1 MFPGLVS
8 VITPCYNTGRYLST
22 LLESV
27 LGQTYPYIEMFAIDD
42 GSIDNTAEVIKS
54 YIPKFEEKGYSLT
67 YVWQKNSGQSVA
79 IQKGLELMS
88 GEYLVWP
95 DSDDYY
101 ASSKAIEKMV
111 ERLKEMPD
119 EVAMVRTQELIVEDS
134 PEHKVIRL
142 RGENASELE
151 SYTLFEDCLFNRNG
165 YFYSPGAYMVKT
177 EALRKATRL
186 PIYTEKNAGQ
196 NWQLMLPVLYHYRC
210 STILEPLYNVVYRL
224 DSHSR
229 GQYVG
234 YEETILKFKSYY
246 KTIVAT
252 LEHIK
257 NIEDCKHIYYKK
269 EIDKLYNKIFFNCS
283 LLYCRKRESEKYYK
297 SLIQLSEPIPFR
309 DRIKYC
315 FLKMGLLPF
324 VLKLRTLIKNVH
336 KAY

>member
-101 ASSKAIEKMV
+101 ASSEAIEKMV

-165 YFYSPGAYMVKT
+165 YFYIPGAYMVKT

-196 NWQLMLPVLYHYRC
+196 NWQLMLPVLYRYRC

-234 YEETILKFKSYY
+234 YEETVLKFKSYY
-246 KTIVAT
+246 KTIIAT

-257 NIEDCKHIYYKK
+257 NIEDCKLIYYKK
-269 EIDKLYNKIFFNCS
+269 EIDKSYNKLFFICS
-283 LLYCRKRESEKYYK
+283 LSNCRKKESEIYYK
-297 SLIQLSEPIPFR
+297 SLIQLSVPIPFR